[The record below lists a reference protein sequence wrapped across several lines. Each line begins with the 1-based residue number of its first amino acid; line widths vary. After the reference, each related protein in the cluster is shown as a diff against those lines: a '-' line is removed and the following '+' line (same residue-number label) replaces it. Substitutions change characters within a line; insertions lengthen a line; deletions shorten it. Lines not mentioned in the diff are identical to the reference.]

1 MVERTVV
8 MADAVRAAFELTNR
22 MSDMVRPVLAR
33 HGLTFNTAYALW
45 AIEPEEP
52 APSMKVLAERIH
64 CNASNLTFLCD
75 QLEPRGYVRRVPS
88 PSDKRLRVVELTD
101 AGRLAR
107 ADVGESLLGSTPLGQ
122 LDTAALVQFRDLL
135 CVALGEEE

>member
-22 MSDMVRPVLAR
+22 MSDVVRPVLAR

-75 QLEPRGYVRRVPS
+75 QLVTRGYVRRVPS
-88 PSDKRLRVVELTD
+88 PSDKRLRAVELTD

-107 ADVGESLLGSTPLGQ
+107 EHVGESLLGSTPLGK
-122 LDTAALVQFRDLL
+122 LETAALVQFRDLL
-135 CVALGEEE
+135 GAALGEEE